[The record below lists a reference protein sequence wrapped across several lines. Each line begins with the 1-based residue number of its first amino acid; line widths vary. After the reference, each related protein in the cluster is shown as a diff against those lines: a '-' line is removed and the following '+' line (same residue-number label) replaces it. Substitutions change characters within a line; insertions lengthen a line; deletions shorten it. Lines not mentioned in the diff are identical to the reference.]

1 MNVNL
6 LENNPDWRW
15 YILFGMLSFV
25 FTGALWLVS
34 KALPVRNS
42 TLKYPAH

>member
-15 YILFGMLSFV
+15 YILFGALSFV

-42 TLKYPAH
+42 TLKYPTH